1 MTSSTARE
9 PMRFLVVLAHPHDFT
24 HCSGTCGIHIN
35 MGDSVTVVTMTDGG
49 RKHNERYMDELMK
62 PEAERDPEVM
72 RQTPDEYAGKK
83 EKELR
88 DVCAIF
94 GVTDLRILTF
104 PEPFRNAR
112 SPEAVEVLEDII
124 RDVRPHVMIT
134 HAPFDF
140 SPVGISRNSMG
151 VAILNDHR
159 ETAIAALEARV
170 RPASTPDY
178 ETKKQAHKIAATYYL
193 GVDVMQNQVDFYV
206 DISRWK
212 AQRMQAEAMFDSQGQ
227 TEAFAR
233 RRTERGA
240 GSSGWHAKT
249 QYAEGFVRSEIE
261 TLSCITVP
269 EWSMMYATRPSMDH
283 IRHIAGELM
292 LTPEI

>member
-1 MTSSTARE
+1 MAGIRARE
-9 PMRFLVVLAHPHDFT
+9 PMRFLVVVAHPHDFT
-24 HCSGTCGIHIN
+24 HCAGTCGIHVN

-72 RQTPDEYAGKK
+72 RQTPDGYAGKK

-88 DVCAIF
+88 EVCAIF

-112 SPEAVEVLEDII
+112 SPEAVAVLEDII
-124 RDVRPHVMIT
+124 RDVRPQVMIT

-140 SPVGISRNSMG
+140 SPVGISRNGMG
-151 VAILNDHR
+151 CAVLNDHR
-159 ETAIAALEARV
+159 ETAVAALEARV

-178 ETKKQAHKIAATYYL
+178 ETKRQAHKIAATYYL
-193 GVDVMQNQVDFYV
+193 GVDVMPNQVDFYV

-212 AQRMQAEAMFDSQGQ
+212 EQRMQAEAMFDSQGQ
-227 TEAFAR
+227 TETFAR
-233 RRTERGA
+233 KRVERGA
-240 GSSGWHAKT
+240 GSSGWYAKT
-249 QYAEGFVRSEIE
+249 RYAEGFVRSEIE
-261 TLSCITVP
+261 TLPCITVP